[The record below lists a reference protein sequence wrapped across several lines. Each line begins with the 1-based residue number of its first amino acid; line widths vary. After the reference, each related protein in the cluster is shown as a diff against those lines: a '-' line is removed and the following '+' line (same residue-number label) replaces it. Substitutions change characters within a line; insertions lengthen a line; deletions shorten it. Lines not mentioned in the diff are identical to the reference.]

1 MRVRRMM
8 ALPDPDTLST
18 GEAAKLLRVC
28 RQTVI
33 KWADDGDI
41 PSWRTS
47 GGHRRFSAAQ
57 LRTSGYV
64 PREKPRVD
72 PSVEAWAQTLEQVMT
87 AAADS
92 FSANG
97 DVRRARA
104 IRQVRGRLVT
114 RLRRG

>member
-1 MRVRRMM
+1 MP
-8 ALPDPDTLST
+8 ANGFSHDTLTT

-47 GGHRRFSAAQ
+47 GGHRRFSAELSA
-57 LRTSGYV
+57 SGYV
-64 PREKPRVD
+64 AVEKPRLD
-72 PSVEAWAQTLEQVMT
+72 PTVEAWAQTLKQVMT
-87 AAADS
+87 AAANS

-97 DVRRARA
+97 DVKRARM
-104 IRQVRGRLVT
+104 IRQVRGRLVP
-114 RLRRG
+114 RIRRS